1 MKRQMHCIY
10 YWIIWLILIGFC
22 TSCSTRY
29 HSLGVFTTGYN
40 NIRFAKDGFTVTF
53 RANEYTTSEDVRKF
67 ALRRASELTLENGF
81 IYFEIIS
88 EKDISDKV
96 YVTTSS
102 TMKSVV
108 SPAIE
113 LVIRCFTDKK
123 DFASINAKEFLD
135 YNS

>member
-1 MKRQMHCIY
+1 MKRQIHRNY
-10 YWIIWLILIGFC
+10 YWIILLVVMRLC

-40 NIRFAKDGFTVTF
+40 NIRFAKDRFTVTF
-53 RANEYTTSEDVRKF
+53 RANKYTTPEDVRKF
-67 ALRRASELTLENGF
+67 ALRRASELTLQNGF
-81 IYFEIIS
+81 IYFQIIS

-96 YVTTSS
+96 HITTSS

-108 SPAIE
+108 SPGIE
-113 LVIRCFTDKK
+113 LVIQCFTDKGELS
-123 DFASINAKEFLD
+123 SINAKEFLH

>member
-1 MKRQMHCIY
+1 MKKQMSHNY
-10 YWIIWLILIGFC
+10 YWMVFLIIIGFC
-22 TSCSTRY
+22 NSCATRY

-53 RANEYTTSEDVRKF
+53 RANKYTTREDVRKF
-67 ALRRASELTLENGF
+67 ALRRASELALENGF
-81 IYFEIIS
+81 MYFQIIS

-96 YVTTSS
+96 HVTTSS

-108 SPAIE
+108 SPGIE
-113 LVIRCFTDKK
+113 LVIQCSVDKRELS
-123 DFASINAKEFLD
+123 SINAKEFLH

>member
-1 MKRQMHCIY
+1 MKKRIHFNY
-10 YWIIWLILIGFC
+10 FYLICLVVIGFC
-22 TSCSTRY
+22 TSCSTGY

-40 NIRFAKDGFTVTF
+40 NVRFAKDGFTVTF
-53 RANEYTTSEDVRKF
+53 RANKYTTPEDVRKF

-81 IYFEIIS
+81 MYFQIIT

-96 YVTTSS
+96 HVTTSS

-108 SPAIE
+108 SPAIQ
-113 LVIRCFTDKK
+113 LVIRCSVDKK
-123 DFASINAKEFLD
+123 DLNSINAKEFLQ